1 MVHEDLSLY
10 PNIVEWKRKKEKKLG
25 SHIFPQE
32 HESVL
37 FFFTEKRK
45 VMIEGIHLITFIF
58 SSLNG
63 SWEIFCCFE
72 SKSSDIGII
81 NMNE

>member
-37 FFFTEKRK
+37 FFLQRK
-45 VMIEGIHLITFIF
+45 GR
-58 SSLNG
+58 
-63 SWEIFCCFE
+63 
-72 SKSSDIGII
+72 
-81 NMNE
+81 

>member
-37 FFFTEKRK
+37 FFTEKRK

>member
-37 FFFTEKRK
+37 FFTEKRK
-45 VMIEGIHLITFIF
+45 VMIEGIHLIIFIF
-58 SSLNG
+58 LSLNG